1 VPDENDG
8 DVIDDAG
15 DRRRDK
21 RGSKPMQRRKFI
33 VGLGSLAAGGA
44 AVTGTGA
51 FSAMSASRDATI
63 DVVNDTD
70 GLIAL
75 RAGPQADGRV
85 YETDGGEL
93 KIDFTS
99 GAGGQGVNVNSRYQV
114 GTWNTAGGDSDSDLS
129 WSSSNPDLLKQSSGG
144 ITPAF
149 EIHNLDDTS
158 HDVAVEYEV
167 DNPSMI
173 GDASL
178 HFQFV
183 PQGTNSNANKQ
194 YLDIDSSNPSD
205 SFSGQDTGS
214 GDNWAAVIFVD
225 TRGAT
230 QDPDDLDLSGTLT
243 VSAD

>member
-1 VPDENDG
+1 ME
-8 DVIDDAG
+8 
-15 DRRRDK
+15 
-21 RGSKPMQRRKFI
+21 RRKFV

-44 AVTGTGA
+44 AARGTGA

-75 RAGPQADGRV
+75 RAGPQADGRA

-114 GTWNTAGGDSDSDLS
+114 GTWNSAGGDYDSDLS
-129 WSSSNPDLLKQSSGG
+129 WSSNSSPDLLKQSSGG
-144 ITPAF
+144 TTAAF
-149 EIHNLDDTS
+149 EIHNLDDTD
-158 HDVAVEYEV
+158 HDVSVEYEV
-167 DNPSMI
+167 DDPSKI

-183 PQGTNSNANKQ
+183 PRGSSSNANKQ
-194 YLDIDSSNPSD
+194 YLDIDSSNSSD
-205 SFSGQDTGS
+205 GFSGQDTPS
-214 GDNWAAVIFVD
+214 GNNWAAVIFVD

-230 QDPDDLDLSGTLT
+230 QDPNDLDLSGTLT